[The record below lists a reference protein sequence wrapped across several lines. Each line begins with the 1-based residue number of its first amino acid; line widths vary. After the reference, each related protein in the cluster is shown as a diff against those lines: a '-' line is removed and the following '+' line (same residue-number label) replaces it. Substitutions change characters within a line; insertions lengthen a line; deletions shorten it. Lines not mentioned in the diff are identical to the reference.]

1 MAQSF
6 TAHPNWKITMCLVD
20 QGWEANSEVRHIVD
34 TCQSQGV
41 DIIITPRHVF
51 NTISVVENGIGLALV
66 VSLPPKLT
74 PPPLQQNS
82 ILLDK
87 VQDPGNVGTIL
98 RTAAAAGVAQVFCS
112 TGCASVYSPKVLR
125 AAMGAHTVLDI
136 FENCNLIKVINDAQA
151 PIYAT
156 SLEATTSLY
165 DLDLTKPSSWLMGSE
180 GQGVSPDLLT
190 LNIQKIIIPQQ
201 PQVESLNVSAAT
213 AVCLF
218 EQLRQQLIAKK

>member
-1 MAQSF
+1 M
-6 TAHPNWKITMCLVD
+6 
-20 QGWEANSEVRHIVD
+20 
-34 TCQSQGV
+34 
-41 DIIITPRHVF
+41 
-51 NTISVVENGIGLALV
+51 
-66 VSLPPKLT
+66 
-74 PPPLQQNS
+74 
-82 ILLDK
+82 
-87 VQDPGNVGTIL
+87 
-98 RTAAAAGVAQVFCS
+98 
-112 TGCASVYSPKVLR
+112 
-125 AAMGAHTVLDI
+125 LDI